1 MCHCLSLS
9 LPVCLSVCLCLLVRL
24 SVSLGLSLSVTS
36 ICLSVG
42 LYVLVCLS
50 VCLRARTCT
59 DDFPF
64 QTSWKIVALA
74 LYFFCF
80 IAAVFGSSKKNER
93 GRENNLR
100 PSHDLT
106 VPAVGWECPVQWR
119 HGSNSSDSHAS
130 QRGWQRT
137 NLNQS
142 ASHCLS
148 PRLLVRVV
156 QRVTRLWPCCPRPP
170 PPVLVLGSFNFG
182 WPGDGLAQDKERGIV
197 EPCFKVSGISCR
209 FRFGLHVHRARRSWE
224 ACLAARTLP
233 PGPWS
238 PLRHPVLPRAAAAT
252 TWAGLE
258 GVSPPTHPRAEC
270 RGQGLLQHHRRTATL
285 FWGNGIRTVGST
297 GSSHVAAQFKV
308 GSIAV

>member
-80 IAAVFGSSKKNER
+80 IAAVLAQAKKTNAGAKQPPAFAWSDRSR
-93 GRENNLR
+93 GW
-100 PSHDLT
+100 
-106 VPAVGWECPVQWR
+106 VECPVQWR

-148 PRLLVRVV
+148 IAFWCGLGNGWRGFGLLSPTTATGPRVRIV
-156 QRVTRLWPCCPRPP
+156 QFRVTWRR
-170 PPVLVLGSFNFG
+170 
-182 WPGDGLAQDKERGIV
+182 LAQDKERGIV

-252 TWAGLE
+252 TWRG
-258 GVSPPTHPRAEC
+258 GGGFPPTHPRAEC